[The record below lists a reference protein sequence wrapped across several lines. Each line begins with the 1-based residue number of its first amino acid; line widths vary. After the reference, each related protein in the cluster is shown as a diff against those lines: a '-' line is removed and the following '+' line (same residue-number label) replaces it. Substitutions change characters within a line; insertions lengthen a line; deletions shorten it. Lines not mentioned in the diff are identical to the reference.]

1 MLRKLM
7 TRSKTAFLLLTLA
20 FGAPLQLAAQ
30 LLTDESGNS
39 LVTTDQSE
47 YVSKGIASADID
59 GINSLSPVEL
69 EKLIGP
75 IALYPDDI
83 LAIVLPASTYPLEI
97 VLAKRFLD
105 EYDIDSSIDPDEAW
119 DESVIA
125 LLNYPEVLRMMDKE
139 IDWTGRLGNAVISQ
153 QSDLIAA
160 IESFRD
166 RAYVAGNLETDE
178 HQNVRNKDGVIEIKP
193 VDKEVIYVPYYEP
206 EKVIVHQ
213 TEPVYAYYPVPRP
226 VYYYPY
232 PAGYSFSNGRFW
244 GVTTAFTIGWPNR
257 YLNVHHRSYRGHP
270 YYGRSYY
277 GHYYRQPSISVYNT
291 WYVHNSYHG
300 SNHRDGDQWRSR
312 NRHNRLRHD
321 TSRVRNEYY
330 PRGNRL
336 NDRSENHSRGPSDAR
351 ENRRGRTDGQNV
363 ARNSTNTNRAANNAA
378 NSLTRVNANN
388 RRAATTD
395 RLADRVPSGQ
405 RQNSRRDR
413 GSDNS
418 AIRFRNR
425 AETDTATAGRG
436 TDARREA
443 QTNASRQRVG
453 VTNSYG
459 ATSYQSVTTGQT
471 KRNRTRRPAQPVTNQ
486 PSSRNRT
493 TRQTGSQQTSSRT
506 NLEPRTTMQ
515 RNPSRH
521 AIQRQAS
528 NPPTTTRPS
537 SQTENA
543 ISDNRSQQ
551 QRAPRQSTHNVSSGQ
566 LSGQN
571 AQHSTGQRGNMLQR
585 GQSSS
590 RGNNKSARNHKRS
603 RP

>member
-1 MLRKLM
+1 MLRKLI
-7 TRSKTAFLLLTLA
+7 TRSKTASLVLTLA

-30 LLTDESGNS
+30 LLIDESGNS

-83 LAIVLPASTYPLEI
+83 LAIVLPASTYLLEI
-97 VLAKRFLD
+97 VQASRFLD
-105 EYDIDSSIDPDEAW
+105 DYDIDSSIDPDEAW

-125 LLNYPEVLRMMDKE
+125 LLNYPEVLRMMDQE

-160 IESFRD
+160 IEAFRD

-193 VDKEVIYVPYYEP
+193 VDKEVIYVPHYQP

-232 PAGYSFSNGRFW
+232 PADYSFLNGRFW

-270 YYGRSYY
+270 YYGHSYY

-291 WYVHNSYHG
+291 WYVHNSYHR

-321 TSRVRNEYY
+321 TARVRNEFY

-336 NDRSENHSRGPSDAR
+336 NERSENHSRARSDAR

-363 ARNSTNTNRAANNAA
+363 ARNSTNTNRAADHAA
-378 NSLTRVNANN
+378 NSLTRVDVNN

-413 GSDNS
+413 SSDNS

-425 AETDTATAGRG
+425 PESDTVTAGRG
-436 TDARREA
+436 TDARRA
-443 QTNASRQRVG
+443 TQTNTSRQHVG

-459 ATSYQSVTTGQT
+459 ATSYQPATTRQT
-471 KRNRTRRPAQPVTNQ
+471 KRNRARRPAQPVTNQ

-506 NLEPRTTMQ
+506 NVEPRTTMQ
-515 RNPSRH
+515 RDPSRH

-528 NPPTTTRPS
+528 NPPTTTRRS
-537 SQTENA
+537 SRTENA

-551 QRAPRQSTHNVSSGQ
+551 QRAPRQSTYNVSNRQS
-566 LSGQN
+566 SGQN
-571 AQHSTGQRGNMLQR
+571 AQHSTSQRRSKQQR

-590 RGNNKSARNHKRS
+590 FGKDFN
-603 RP
+603 

>member
-7 TRSKTAFLLLTLA
+7 TRSRTVFLFLMLA

-30 LLTDESGNS
+30 LLIDESGNS

-97 VLAKRFLD
+97 VLASRFLD

-125 LLNYPEVLRMMDKE
+125 LLNYPEVLRMMDEE

-160 IESFRD
+160 IEAFRD

-232 PAGYSFSNGRFW
+232 PADYSFLNGRFW

-291 WYVHNSYHG
+291 WYVHNSYHR

-312 NRHNRLRHD
+312 NRHNRLRHG

-330 PRGNRL
+330 PRSNRL
-336 NDRSENHSRGPSDAR
+336 NDRSENHSRGRSDAR

-363 ARNSTNTNRAANNAA
+363 ARNSTDTNHAADHAA
-378 NSLTRVNANN
+378 NSLSRVNVNN
-388 RRAATTD
+388 RPAATTD

-413 GSDNS
+413 SSDNS
-418 AIRFRNR
+418 AFRFRNR
-425 AETDTATAGRG
+425 PESDTVTAGRG
-436 TDARREA
+436 TDARRA
-443 QTNASRQRVG
+443 TQTNTSRQHVG

-459 ATSYQSVTTGQT
+459 ATTTRQT
-471 KRNRTRRPAQPVTNQ
+471 KRNRARRPAQPVTNQ

-493 TRQTGSQQTSSRT
+493 TRQTGSQQTSLRT
-506 NLEPRTTMQ
+506 NVEPRTTMQ

-521 AIQRQAS
+521 VIQRQAS
-528 NPPTTTRPS
+528 NPSSTTRRS
-537 SQTENA
+537 SRTLDA
-543 ISDNRSQQ
+543 IGDNRSQQ
-551 QRAPRQSTHNVSSGQ
+551 QRVPRKFTHNVSNRQS
-566 LSGQN
+566 SGQN
-571 AQHSTGQRGNMLQR
+571 AQHSTSQRRSKQQR

-590 RGNNKSARNHKRS
+590 LGKDFN
-603 RP
+603 